1 MDKKKIHNLK
11 VIYGIA
17 LIFIGLTALL
27 STLLMGSAIKHN
39 QADSRVVNLSG
50 RQRMLSQLISKTLL
64 LLERTKDPAEQK
76 RQLAVLSESLHDLQ
90 QEHLGLQHGDPKLGL
105 PTPDNT
111 PQIQELFITVEPYHA
126 KITQAL
132 TAFLK
137 SSQGSTIDDDM
148 LQNTIAVMRG
158 NESTFLAIMDRITFH
173 FDSEANKRISA
184 LFHLQNS
191 VLAVDLLVLCLIFL
205 FIFRP
210 TLKKLETSVRSL
222 KDSEERL
229 QAVTDTAGDA
239 IMIMDPQGG
248 ISYWNPAA
256 EQMLGY
262 RSEEVLGKNLH
273 DLLVPQRYHADYR
286 TALPGFFHTG
296 NGNAA
301 GKVRSLFAI
310 RKDGQE
316 IAVSHSLSA
325 FQLNG
330 EWHSVGILRDITESF
345 KQQEALKTSE
355 ENVRLLLNSTAEAIC
370 GIDLAGNCTF
380 ANQSFLT
387 LLGYTALT
395 HVIGKNVHQ
404 LTHHSYPDGTPFPVE
419 QCRLHHAIHEGLQ
432 VHLDDETLWRA
443 DGTSFPAEIWTHPQ
457 MTNNSLVGA
466 VMTFIDITER
476 KQMEIELQRM
486 AHYDVLTGLPNR
498 ALFSDRVQQTLAEAK
513 RNQTGLA
520 IMFIDL
526 DKFKP
531 VNDNYGHAVGDLLL
545 KEVAHR
551 IREAVRESDTVA
563 RIGGDEFVVLLKHIK
578 DRQDALLVAE
588 KIRHTLNMPFVLS
601 TLSLGISSSIGI
613 AIFPDHG
620 ASEVELCKHADAA
633 MYLAKESGRDAVRLF
648 QPTVPASNS
657 QP

>member
-17 LIFIGLTALL
+17 LTFIGLTVLFSAA
-27 STLLMGSAIKHN
+27 LMGSAIKHN

-50 RQRMLSQLISKTLL
+50 RQRMLSQLITKTLL
-64 LLERTKDPAEQK
+64 ILERTKDSTEQK
-76 RQLAVLSESLHDLQ
+76 RQLTVLSESLHDLQ
-90 QEHLGLQHGDPKLGL
+90 QVHLGLQHGDPKLGL

-111 PQIQELFITVEPYHA
+111 PKIQELFVAIEPYHA
-126 KITQAL
+126 KIVQTL
-132 TAFLK
+132 TTFLK
-137 SSQGSTIDDDM
+137 SSQGPKIDDDM
-148 LQNTIAVMRG
+148 LQHTIAVMRT
-158 NESTFLAIMDRITFH
+158 NESPFLSLMDRITFY
-173 FDSEANKRISA
+173 FDADAKKRINA
-184 LFHLQNS
+184 LFQLQNGI
-191 VLAVDLLVLCLIFL
+191 LAIDLLVLGLVFL

-210 TLKKLETSVRSL
+210 TLKKLETSVGLL

-229 QAVTDTAGDA
+229 RAITDTAGDA
-239 IMIMDPQGG
+239 IMIMDPQGT

-262 RSEEVLGKNLH
+262 SSAEVLGKNLH
-273 DLLVPQRYHADYR
+273 DLLVPQRYHDDYR

-296 NGNAA
+296 SGNAV

-330 EWHSVGILRDITESF
+330 AWHSVGIIRDITESL
-345 KQQEALKTSE
+345 KQQEALKASE

-370 GIDLAGNCTF
+370 GINLAGNCTF
-380 ANQSFLT
+380 ANQSFLN
-387 LLGYTALT
+387 LLGYTDLT

-404 LTHHSYPDGTPFPVE
+404 LTHHSYPDGTPFPAK
-419 QCRLHHAIHEGLQ
+419 QCRLHHAIYEGLQ
-432 VHLDDETLWRA
+432 VHLDDETLWRS

-476 KQMEIELQRM
+476 KKMETELQRM

-498 ALFSDRVQQTLAEAK
+498 ALFSDRIQQALAEAK
-513 RNQTGLA
+513 RDRIRIA

-531 VNDNYGHAVGDLLL
+531 VNDTYGHAVGDLLL
-545 KEVAHR
+545 KDVANR
-551 IREAVRESDTVA
+551 IKSSIRESDTVA
-563 RIGGDEFVVLLKHIK
+563 RIGGDEFVALLKHVK
-578 DRQDALLVAE
+578 DSQDALIVAE
-588 KIRHTLNMPFVLS
+588 KIRTALNTPFLINN
-601 TLSLGISSSIGI
+601 LSLGISSSIGI
-613 AIFPDHG
+613 AVFPDHG
-620 ASEVELCKHADAA
+620 SQEIDLCKNADAA
-633 MYLAKESGRDAVRLF
+633 MYQAKEKGRNIVQIF
-648 QPTVPASNS
+648 QGTD
-657 QP
+657 